1 MKPTHLWPALAL
13 ATTVIIWSV
22 TPSLVRAFAQETGP
36 GEAIAIR
43 MVTNAAFCLP
53 LLLLIGP
60 RIERQDWKSLALIGI
75 IGNFGYY
82 IGSNYGFANLSAG
95 AGGMVYATNPLMI
108 VGLAIILG
116 QERLTF
122 SVALGMVISFA
133 GTVYLFFD
141 GLDGGGGN
149 PVFGGLMLLAACFGW
164 ALYAIFNKP
173 LVRKYGPLKTTL
185 YSTLLPALPAAL
197 LYSPHT
203 YQTFT
208 HLSVT
213 SLWELA
219 LMSLIGTIF
228 SVNLWNYAAVHLRPS
243 STGVS
248 LYLIPPGV
256 ALFGY
261 IFLHETT
268 GPQTLMGG
276 FIIMVGVAVAEFG
289 KTFNLARA
297 A

>member
-1 MKPTHLWPALAL
+1 
-13 ATTVIIWSV
+13 
-22 TPSLVRAFAQETGP
+22 
-36 GEAIAIR
+36 
-43 MVTNAAFCLP
+43 
-53 LLLLIGP
+53 
-60 RIERQDWKSLALIGI
+60 
-75 IGNFGYY
+75 
-82 IGSNYGFANLSAG
+82 
-95 AGGMVYATNPLMI
+95 
-108 VGLAIILG
+108 
-116 QERLTF
+116 
-122 SVALGMVISFA
+122 VISFA
-133 GTVYLFFD
+133 GTVYLFSD

-203 YQTFT
+203 YQTFI